1 MTHHHHHHYR
11 HHPHA
16 HFHDHQ
22 RRHRFHHLSSSQTD
36 ASGISSTHRARFLGV
51 SIFTSSV
58 IVLAAVAFMA
68 IAFVQ
73 FFTNA
78 SFPKF
83 LIIPFV
89 AVPALMIVIAVV
101 ALVRT
106 VRLYK
111 TIQSNDIAEPSE
123 EEPASPDDQ
132 VE

>member
-1 MTHHHHHHYR
+1 MTHHHHHH
-11 HHPHA
+11 HSHLPNA

-36 ASGISSTHRARFLGV
+36 ASDISSTHRARFLGV

-73 FFTNA
+73 F
-78 SFPKF
+78 

-89 AVPALMIVIAVV
+89 AVPTLMIVIAVV
-101 ALVRT
+101 ALVRA

-111 TIQSNDIAEPSE
+111 TIQSNDIAAPSE
-123 EEPASPDDQ
+123 EESASSDDQ